1 MSIIDKKEH
10 LPDKND
16 RIVGGVLGAVIGP
29 VGAVIVLFLFAAM
42 GEVLDMELLGE
53 PKNPFGAIL
62 MGAAAG
68 GFVVGLY
75 FGAKHIAYMRIPMAP
90 GEDWKK

>member
-10 LPDKND
+10 LPDKNYQ
-16 RIVGGVLGAVIGP
+16 IVEGVLEAVIGP

-42 GEVLDMELLGE
+42 GQVLDMELLGE
-53 PKNPFGAIL
+53 PKNPFGAII
-62 MGAAAG
+62 MGPAAG

-75 FGAKHIAYMRIPMAP
+75 FGAKHIAYMRMPMASA
-90 GEDWKK
+90 